1 MTDPWQS
8 VQQGILKS
16 IPSPGWHEHL
26 IETGEFTFLG
36 ASGQADFIDLSLQ
49 LQVQEGGKAPEL
61 KSVKLYLAQYRNV
74 VMSYERAAW
83 LLKKHF
89 TEIYNPTCLDITLR
103 CQPRGGLRSTIYG

>member
-8 VQQGILKS
+8 IQQGLLKS
-16 IPSPGWHEHL
+16 IPSPGRHEHL

-36 ASGQADFIDLSLQ
+36 ASGQADFIDLSIQ
-49 LQVQEGGKAPEL
+49 LLIQMGRSSPEL

-83 LLKKHF
+83 LLRKHF
-89 TEIYNPTCLDITLR
+89 IEIYEPSTLDITLR